1 MEAGGRVLECDAAQ
15 RGADRPNRRLPPPV
29 DPAMKKKD
37 ARPGGEEKGRR
48 RQLILVDSGG
58 RRQRFLRGM
67 ITRDL
72 VQRGLA
78 FDDAYAIARAVRD
91 DLSDRDEVSTS
102 EVRDLVTRRLEKAF
116 GGEVPERLASPPR
129 PVSEIRV
136 VYEGQEQPFS
146 RGLLA
151 RSVYAAGVDLDRAY
165 ALLSD
170 LESELAQEGV
180 KLLEAG
186 EIARRVG
193 DLLERAEGTEA
204 ARRYRTVRRIG
215 RLPRPLVLYIG
226 GASGTGK
233 STVALELAPLLRIYR
248 INATD
253 TIRQVMRMVFTPS
266 ILPAI
271 HSSSF
276 EVAPLSEP
284 GAAEL
289 GAQTPGDPELASR
302 VIASFEEQALRVT
315 VGIRAVVERAIAENL
330 SIIVEGVHVHPALVP
345 FADLE
350 GSAFQVPLI
359 LVSLNE
365 ESHRS
370 RFLARSRTGRRR
382 AERYLES
389 FPSIRAIHD
398 HIVQEAERRDVPIVD
413 NPTGNPPVVPTLRL
427 ITGMLEHT
435 SPGLGLAEWQDLGPP
450 APTLLLVIDGLADR
464 PVRALGGRT
473 PLQAATTPTLDR
485 LAREGQCGL
494 ADPVA
499 PGVVPDT
506 AAGSLALLGQ
516 SPLALK
522 RGPTEALGAG
532 MALYPDDVALRGNF
546 ATVGEDGQV
555 VDRRAGRIR
564 EGAKELA
571 AAIDR
576 LPLPGGLSRE
586 IEVLVRP
593 ATEHRLG
600 VVLRGRGLSS
610 AIHGSDP
617 GEGALPGPAL
627 VPQPEDPENARAVYT
642 ANILA
647 LFEQQAR
654 RVLAKHRVNRRR
666 RQEGLPEA
674 NAVITRG
681 AGRIHRLLP
690 LEEAGM
696 PLRLTCISGDR
707 TVLGLARWAGARTI
721 TGPEMTANL
730 DTDLEHKFSVAQ
742 RELQRSDL
750 VILHLKGADIAAHDQ
765 RPDLKVSFLER
776 VDERLSELLTWV
788 GPLRIV
794 VASDHA
800 TLSESG
806 QHAADPLP
814 VLIWGEGVEADD
826 VETYDEQAAGGG
838 SLHRFPLQLLLSRLY
853 KLS

>member
-1 MEAGGRVLECDAAQ
+1 MA
-15 RGADRPNRRLPPPV
+15 
-29 DPAMKKKD
+29 KKQD
-37 ARPGGEEKGRR
+37 ARPSGEEKGRR
-48 RQLILVDSGG
+48 KQLMVVGSKGIQ
-58 RRQRFLRGM
+58 QRFLRGM

-72 VQRGLA
+72 VHRGLG
-78 FDDAYAIARAVRD
+78 FDDAYAVARAVRD
-91 DLSDRDEVSTS
+91 DLSDREEVTTS
-102 EVRDLVTRRLEKAF
+102 EIRDLVGACLEKMF
-116 GGEVPERLASPPR
+116 GSDMPERLASPGR
-129 PVSEIRV
+129 PISEIRV

-151 RSVYAAGVDLDRAY
+151 RSVYAAGIDLDRAY
-165 ALLSD
+165 GLLAE
-170 LESELAQEGV
+170 LEAELRSEGV
-180 KLLEAG
+180 KRLEAG

-193 DLLERAEGTEA
+193 DLLESQEGSEA

-233 STVALELAPLLRIYR
+233 STLALELAPLLRIYR

-253 TIRQVMRMVFTPS
+253 TIRQVMRMVFTRS

-289 GAQTPGDPELASR
+289 GAFSPGDPEFAPR
-302 VIASFEEQALRVT
+302 VIASYEEQAVRVT

-350 GSAFQVPLI
+350 GSAYQVPLI
-359 LVSLNE
+359 LASLSE

-370 RFLARSRTGRRR
+370 RFLTRSRTGGRR
-382 AERYLES
+382 AEHYLEN

-398 HIVQEAERRDVPIVD
+398 HIMQEAERRDVPVLD
-413 NPTGNPPVVPTLRL
+413 NPAGDPPVVPTLQL
-427 ITGMLEHT
+427 VTGTLERT
-435 SPGLGLAEWQDLGPP
+435 SPNLGLADWQEMRPS

-464 PVRALGGRT
+464 AVRALGGRT
-473 PLQAATTPTLDR
+473 PLQAAETPTFDR

-499 PGVVPDT
+499 PGVVADT
-506 AAGSLALLGQ
+506 AAGSLALFGQ

-532 MALYPDDVALRGNF
+532 LPLHPGDIALRGNF
-546 ATVGEDGQV
+546 ASLDEDGRV
-555 VDRRAGRIR
+555 IDRRAGRIR
-564 EGAKELA
+564 QGADQLA

-576 LPLPGGLSRE
+576 LPLPGGLSSE
-586 IEVLVRP
+586 VEVLVG
-593 ATEHRLG
+593 AGTEHRLG
-600 VVLRGRGLSS
+600 IVLRGRGLSS
-610 AIHGSDP
+610 AILGSDP
-617 GEGALPGPAL
+617 GEGALPSAAL
-627 VPQPEDPENARAVYT
+627 IPRPEDPEDPRAVYT
-642 ANILA
+642 ANMLA

-654 RVLAKHRVNRRR
+654 LVLVDHAVNRRR
-666 RQEGLPEA
+666 VEEGLPPA
-674 NAVITRG
+674 NAILTRG

-690 LEEAGM
+690 LEEAGT
-696 PLRLTCISGDR
+696 PLRLCCIGGDR
-707 TVLGLARWAGARTI
+707 TVLGLARWAGARTV

-730 DTDLEHKFSVAQ
+730 DTDLARKFDVAHQ
-742 RELQRSDL
+742 ELRRSDL

-765 RPDLKVSFLER
+765 RPDLKVSFLEA
-776 VDERLSELLTWV
+776 VDQQLASLLSGVT
-788 GPLRIV
+788 GPLRV
-794 VASDHA
+794 AVASDHA

-814 VLIWGEGVEADD
+814 VLIWGEGVEADG
-826 VETYDEQAAGGG
+826 VETYDEQSAGSGQ
-838 SLHRFPLQLLLSRLY
+838 LQRFPLQLLLSRLY